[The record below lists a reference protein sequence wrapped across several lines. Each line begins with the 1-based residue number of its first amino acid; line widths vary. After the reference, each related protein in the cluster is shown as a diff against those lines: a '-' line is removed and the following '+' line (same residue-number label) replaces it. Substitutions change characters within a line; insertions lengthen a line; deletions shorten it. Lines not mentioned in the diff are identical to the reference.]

1 MAEVLNL
8 GSHSMVV
15 GYQEPLRLDPLDF
28 PANSCASCARKW
40 VQLRQTIALA
50 LWQGLDRRLR
60 LAFEMKKKRLALG
73 KGTLFFGNLRGKK
86 HPKTYRCHPW
96 WCNISPWIFWPPLAA
111 FWCWRKRKTLR
122 LNTFEAWWGTYIN
135 PGYMKLSNPRIAKAG
150 CKARA
155 TEVCQCCLTGFLCRS
170 HWGRRSRHTNL
181 QKWDVL
187 CLSFPSGWIGWQ
199 RFEMLYIILWAAWR
213 WCADDVWQPMDEENM
228 STDSGKMSH
237 PIKNQTIYQTRL
249 TSTTAVASQQTR
261 SNI

>member
-1 MAEVLNL
+1 MGKAVCFL
-8 GSHSMVV
+8 GTW
-15 GYQEPLRLDPLDF
+15 GGKNIPKP
-28 PANSCASCARKW
+28 
-40 VQLRQTIALA
+40 IAA
-50 LWQGLDRRLR
+50 I
-60 LAFEMKKKRLALG
+60 LG
-73 KGTLFFGNLRGKK
+73 DA
-86 HPKTYRCHPW
+86 
-96 WCNISPWIFWPPLAA
+96 ISPRGSFDLHWQ
-111 FWCWRKRKTLR
+111 

-135 PGYMKLSNPRIAKAG
+135 PGYMKLSNPRIAKAAF
-150 CKARA
+150 KARA

-261 SNI
+261 SNIYSYSSDVNV

>member
-1 MAEVLNL
+1 MAEGLNL

-73 KGTLFFGNLRGKK
+73 KGSLFFGNLRGEK

-111 FWCWRKRKTLR
+111 EYFRSMMGNLHQSGIHETIKPSNCKGCIQSKGDWGVSML
-122 LNTFEAWWGTYIN
+122 LNWL
-135 PGYMKLSNPRIAKAG
+135 P
-150 CKARA
+150 
-155 TEVCQCCLTGFLCRS
+155 
-170 HWGRRSRHTNL
+170 L
-181 QKWDVL
+181 QKPL
-187 CLSFPSGWIGWQ
+187 RTP
-199 RFEMLYIILWAAWR
+199 
-213 WCADDVWQPMDEENM
+213 
-228 STDSGKMSH
+228 K
-237 PIKNQTIYQTRL
+237 
-249 TSTTAVASQQTR
+249 
-261 SNI
+261 

>member
-1 MAEVLNL
+1 
-8 GSHSMVV
+8 
-15 GYQEPLRLDPLDF
+15 
-28 PANSCASCARKW
+28 
-40 VQLRQTIALA
+40 
-50 LWQGLDRRLR
+50 
-60 LAFEMKKKRLALG
+60 
-73 KGTLFFGNLRGKK
+73 
-86 HPKTYRCHPW
+86 
-96 WCNISPWIFWPPLAA
+96 
-111 FWCWRKRKTLR
+111 LR